1 MNRSRKERM
10 QRKHFLKSILA
21 KHISKSHTAQEV
33 RIVYSLIIAAAACV
47 LIGIGWSV
55 VFIVNQMWLALT
67 LPFSLFVAGFFSVY
81 LLNSG
86 NFSLAKTY
94 LIVLIYVI
102 VSAMALLMDVPFDG
116 VKRTIHEW
124 FIPAICFCLLIF
136 QEESKPKVF
145 FFSFVGIAGFLFF
158 NLTDFG
164 FDTPLLITG
173 DIRAAGNIVNSVS
186 SALVFL
192 GVAWLFLNDVVN
204 SENKLSVANNHIKQ
218 LMRKVFPSQ
227 IAQRLED
234 GDTSISRKHENVVV
248 VFIDIVGFTTW
259 CEKTTPEN
267 VVKQLDRIF
276 KSFDVTI
283 DAYGLCKIKT
293 IGDAYLIAAGVPN
306 GIDSPVDTA
315 IKCCEDLLTKIRGF
329 EMDLRIGIHS
339 GEVVAGV
346 VGEQRQ
352 VYDIWGDTVNTASRV
367 ESNGI
372 NGSIV
377 ITKAAYEQLHDKSRF
392 LPHESLLMKGKSHEI
407 QLYRM
412 TA

>member
-1 MNRSRKERM
+1 ME
-10 QRKHFLKSILA
+10 RKHRIKSLFA
-21 KHISKSHTAQEV
+21 RYVSKSHTAQEA
-33 RIVYSLIIAAAACV
+33 RIVYSLIIAAAACIA
-47 LIGIGWSV
+47 IGLGWSG
-55 VFIVNQMWLALT
+55 VFIVNQMWFALS
-67 LPFSLFVAGFFSVY
+67 LPLSLFLASFASIY
-81 LLNSG
+81 LLHTG
-86 NFSLAKTY
+86 NFKFAKTY
-94 LIVLIYVI
+94 LMVLIYAI
-102 VSAMALLMDVPFDG
+102 IAAMALLMDVPFDG
-116 VKRTIHEW
+116 VQRTIHEW

-136 QEESKPKVF
+136 QEESKAKVF
-145 FFSFVGIAGFLFF
+145 VFSFIGICGYLLF

-173 DIRAAGNIVNSVS
+173 NIRATGNIVNSVS
-186 SALVFL
+186 AAMVFL

-204 SENKLSVANNHIKQ
+204 SENKLSVANSHIKN

-227 IAQRLED
+227 IAERLEE
-234 GDTSISRKHENVVV
+234 GDTAISKKHDNVVV
-248 VFIDIVGFTTW
+248 IFIDIVGFTAW

-306 GIDSPVDTA
+306 VIKSPVDTA
-315 IKCCEDLLTKIRGF
+315 IRCCEDLLTKIQMF
-329 EMDLRIGIHS
+329 EMDLRIGVHC

-372 NGSIV
+372 KGNIV
-377 ITKAAYEQLHDKSRF
+377 ITKQAYDQLLDKSKF
-392 LPHESLLMKGKSHEI
+392 EPYDSLLMKGKSRTI
-407 QLYRM
+407 DLYKRLQIYV
-412 TA
+412 